1 MDAQARSVE
10 GASGSREALAAL
22 RVIAIDGP
30 AGAGKSTVA
39 RALAQQLALT
49 YLDTGAMY
57 RAVTLAALRRR
68 IDPADVDAV
77 AAVASAVTMDVGEQQ
92 VLLDGDDVTAAIRS
106 PEVNLAVSA
115 VAANPAVR
123 LELRNQQRA
132 WAAARGGGVIEGRDI
147 GTVVFPDA
155 PLKLYLTA
163 SPEVRA
169 ARRHQEQGDTQKLED
184 VAAAIATRDHLDRS
198 RSHAPLAEAADAV
211 VVDTSDRSVDAIV
224 AEIVELL
231 VQREAR

>member
-1 MDAQARSVE
+1 MDALAR
-10 GASGSREALAAL
+10 L

-39 RALAQQLALT
+39 KALARRLGLT

-57 RAVTLAALRRR
+57 RAVTVAALRR
-68 IDPADVDAV
+68 AVDVTDTGAV
-77 AAVASAVTMDVGEQQ
+77 AALATSVSMEIGER
-92 VLLDGDDVTAAIRS
+92 VLLDGDDVTTDIRT
-106 PEVNLAVSA
+106 PEVAKAVSA

-123 LELRNQQRA
+123 DELRDQQRA
-132 WAAARGGGVIEGRDI
+132 WALTRGGGVIEGRDI

-155 PLKLYLTA
+155 RLKLYLTA

-169 ARRHQEQGDTQKLED
+169 ARRHHEQGAGAQQLAE
-184 VAAAIATRDHLDRS
+184 VAAAIAARDHLDRS

-211 VVDTSDRSVDAIV
+211 VVDTSDRTVEAIV
-224 AEIVELL
+224 DEIVGLL
-231 VQREAR
+231 TQREG